1 MQHKKEEVIM
11 KTAEELNVLKN
22 EVEAINAKL
31 ADLTEEEI
39 EQVIGGIA
47 KGRTYWKQS
56 AIKQPATK
64 PAQKDEN
71 P

>member
-1 MQHKKEEVIM
+1 M
-11 KTAEELNVLKN
+11 KTKEELNVLRN
-22 EVEAINAKL
+22 EVETLNTKL
-31 ADLTEEEI
+31 SDLTEEEI

-56 AIKQPATK
+56 AIKQPTTK